1 MKQLD
6 DEKDQVIINASV
18 APNKPAGAEYCG
30 LDASECGW

>member
-1 MKQLD
+1 MKQD
-6 DEKDQVIINASV
+6 KTVNASV